1 MNLNKSQ
8 TEAGMK
14 SLAAHIDGLEPGQS
28 YAIAEKMGDG
38 SKAHEIAET
47 LERLSNRARSAMH
60 RAKHARG
67 AKHAQGVEYQG
78 EQGTYRTAKTHD
90 TICVFTIT
98 RTA

>member
-14 SLAAHIDGLEPGQS
+14 SLAAHVAGLGPGQS

-60 RAKHARG
+60 RAKYT
-67 AKHAQGVEYQG
+67 QGVEYQG